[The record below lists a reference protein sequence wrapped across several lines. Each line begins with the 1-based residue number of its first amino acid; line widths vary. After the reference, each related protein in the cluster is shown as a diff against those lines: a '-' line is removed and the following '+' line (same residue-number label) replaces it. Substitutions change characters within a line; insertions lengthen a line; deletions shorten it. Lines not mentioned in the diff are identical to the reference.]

1 MSLIHLVLFWVRFI
15 PKGFF
20 FFGANVNV
28 IMFIIS
34 NSNCPLLVNRKE
46 RFFFFKDLFIY
57 FWLYWVFIAACG
69 LSLVVANRRYS
80 SFGVKASHCGGF
92 FCCRAQA
99 LGGLWASVVAVR
111 GA

>member
-15 PKGFF
+15 PKGFFFF

-46 RFFFFKDLFIY
+46 RFFLKKTYSFI
-57 FWLYWVFIAACG
+57 FGCTG
-69 LSLVVANRRYS
+69 SSLLLV
-80 SFGVKASHCGGF
+80 GF
-92 FCCRAQA
+92 
-99 LGGLWASVVAVR
+99 L
-111 GA
+111 

>member
-20 FFGANVNV
+20 FFFFGANVNG

-46 RFFFFKDLFIY
+46 RFFFKDLFIY
-57 FWLYWVFIAACG
+57 FIFGCTG
-69 LSLVVANRRYS
+69 SSLLLV
-80 SFGVKASHCGGF
+80 GF
-92 FCCRAQA
+92 
-99 LGGLWASVVAVR
+99 L
-111 GA
+111 